1 MRSLSD
7 GSLATEQTFTIRSS
21 STKNICRYDL
31 VRRAEPMIVRL
42 VPVRFD
48 INVFGK
54 TIDEAHAIALS
65 EANSRG
71 RSSLVPNNFVW
82 RIASL
87 FGRITSTKTT
97 VFTLRED
104 RQIATP
110 GAIQNKRVDFETSWV
125 FAATGQQPEQ
135 ISVLCR
141 GGCAAGT
148 TEKSSNVWIQWKGNL
163 VSGSECEDAA
173 DFKATYNRDVSGWQI
188 TDKASYITYTT
199 YLQAS
204 AYDDLLRYAN
214 GAVSADALQVK
225 IDIITNSAVRQVR
238 FAEFRIVPEATTLDN
253 GQIQMQLA
261 NLAQFPTFRLLIDS
275 DYLRLKVGVGK
286 PVINSVA
293 DIEFEQGRYGIVK
306 ASVSNVGD
314 TGSFHAFLT
323 SCTSGFSPDSSSEF
337 NGMMTAAT
345 TRGIE
350 LRVLGSTTSLEAQ
363 VSGSCTLVLEEQKFG
378 ATAKKQFRI
387 TMSTIKDCVPND
399 KSCGVDTS
407 GAQVLLRCNSAGT
420 GYTEVLDTCA
430 ADEYCSPSSDSCAKK
445 GTTPPPKKKCAAI
458 SSIAGQTI
466 IPNLSFS
473 CIGFSGSFKIVLAF
487 IMGLAAFAAVGTI
500 IPKIEDSKVKTSV
513 FAGSILAALLVGYL
527 IYSYIIFGIVVVVL
541 LFVFRGFIGS
551 MLSIGRKKGE

>member
-1 MRSLSD
+1 MLVLVPYPSSALLTSASRIVVEPLSQHSELPFNGKDGVWVVDWTSGLGDDERLEGSIRPSDVRSLSD

-214 GAVSADALQVK
+214 GAVS
-225 IDIITNSAVRQVR
+225 IC
-238 FAEFRIVPEATTLDN
+238 EAANGSMTT
-253 GQIQMQLA
+253 
-261 NLAQFPTFRLLIDS
+261 
-275 DYLRLKVGVGK
+275 
-286 PVINSVA
+286 
-293 DIEFEQGRYGIVK
+293 
-306 ASVSNVGD
+306 
-314 TGSFHAFLT
+314 
-323 SCTSGFSPDSSSEF
+323 SSS
-337 NGMMTAAT
+337 
-345 TRGIE
+345 I
-350 LRVLGSTTSLEAQ
+350 
-363 VSGSCTLVLEEQKFG
+363 
-378 ATAKKQFRI
+378 
-387 TMSTIKDCVPND
+387 
-399 KSCGVDTS
+399 
-407 GAQVLLRCNSAGT
+407 
-420 GYTEVLDTCA
+420 
-430 ADEYCSPSSDSCAKK
+430 
-445 GTTPPPKKKCAAI
+445 I
-458 SSIAGQTI
+458 SSIMVI
-466 IPNLSFS
+466 FS
-473 CIGFSGSFKIVLAF
+473 SNV
-487 IMGLAAFAAVGTI
+487 
-500 IPKIEDSKVKTSV
+500 
-513 FAGSILAALLVGYL
+513 
-527 IYSYIIFGIVVVVL
+527 IF
-541 LFVFRGFIGS
+541 
-551 MLSIGRKKGE
+551 SIGIIASLISSSMVALSPMMNPVIVGCK